1 MNYKGFTLAE
11 VLITLAIIGIVATLT
26 LPALIENHNQKALAT
41 AKNVF
46 LRRLQE
52 ATKQMNADGKMQGYS
67 STEEFASAFKGYMK
81 NMQIC
86 KKGNTEMC
94 FAAQIKIPT
103 GEKNETFDIE
113 ELQTAKNFKKDYNT
127 NIIGYS
133 LPNGASML
141 LTYDPSC
148 SYIDPFDSNADTTKC
163 ISMLYDVNGKKRP
176 NEQGKDIFTLNGV
189 QLSVPCKKKH
199 EALNLTLA
207 CEDIKPVPMLNTCDG
222 SGNEKYDTRGSRN
235 SSCHENYWAGAKKA
249 CEDIGM
255 HLTTSQELATIATY
269 LYNQEDSPI
278 SVNENRE
285 NLQLDYERL
294 NELSFYENVNESY
307 WSSSYGVSTI
317 YGTSRRFSDD
327 GTTVWNASW
336 VGGNTTRARC
346 VK

>member
-207 CEDIKPVPMLNTCDG
+207 CEDIDPEPLNTCIG
-222 SGNEKYDTRGSRN
+222 SGNEIYDDRGNHRYCEYN
-235 SSCHENYWAGAKKA
+235 RWGGAKKA
-249 CEDIGM
+249 CEVQGM
-255 HLTTSQELATIATY
+255 RLPSLQELANIATY
-269 LYNQEDSPI
+269 LYDQEDNPI
-278 SVNENRE
+278 GPYEYRE
-285 NLQLDYERL
+285 AKLNFDKLHELDFETT
-294 NELSFYENVNESY
+294 SFYVSNQPHVEDNVSVRSFSTNETGK
-307 WSSSYGVSTI
+307 WGMVASSLCK
-317 YGTSRRFSDD
+317 
-327 GTTVWNASW
+327 
-336 VGGNTTRARC
+336 ARC